1 MADFEIAFTDEAKSL
16 PSVAA
21 PEDNGLQPAQVDEM
35 LLEIRNQPNWRIQ
48 ADIEADYYDGNQLDQ
63 ETLSLYA
70 ERGQAPLIDNLI
82 KPMID
87 VVLGMEAKTRTDWKV
102 RPGDES
108 DEDGTEDVAD
118 ALTVRLHRA
127 EIESRADRA
136 CSDAYAG
143 QIKIGLGWC
152 EVSREND
159 PFKAQ
164 YRVKSVHRREIWWD
178 WRAQE
183 ADLSDARYMIRR
195 KWYDEDVVCAAF
207 PDQKTV
213 IRSLLGGVATMDM
226 LLSPDTG
233 LNRALDVLRGSSIEQ
248 FEYINM
254 QRKRV
259 CVYEI
264 WYKKMVNGHTI
275 RLPNGRVVEFD
286 REDPKHCQAVTSGML
301 EVKPATF
308 LKMRCAYTIGAY
320 KLHEGDTPYRHQ
332 HYPYVPFFGF
342 REDRTGIPYGLI
354 RQKKSP
360 QDEVNSRKS
369 KMYHLLNT
377 RRVIADGDAVKDHNK
392 AAQEVA
398 RPDAYIMLN
407 ENRRPTSQF
416 SVQDGGQL
424 AQQQFQV
431 MEDAKKSITGDFQTL
446 MGQTGAVTAGNA
458 INSLLEQSTS
468 MLGEINDN
476 YRFSRR
482 MVGELLLEL
491 VKEDLEGKPTRVKIE
506 QGLDERVI
514 ELNVPSI
521 DPETG
526 LQIIKNDVSRA
537 NVAVGLD
544 DIQQSASFRQ
554 QQFSQLVELTKSM
567 PPQTQGLIVDF
578 VIEASD
584 QPNRRKMAERIRKAT
599 GIGGEDQPNEQSM
612 QQQQQM
618 QMMQQQMQQLMA
630 ELEKSKN
637 AIADKGADRA
647 LKARELDIKERA
659 DALQARIDAENVV
672 VKREQLAQ
680 GIIDKRDGAAKL
692 PSIEARAKGGD
703 VNAGQ
708 PYLVGEKGAELVIPK
723 ESGTVI
729 PADVTSMILKNT
741 GAQVPPAPTQQDPD
755 YDYAGYI
762 SKHGKPDQSKGQHL
776 TDEYK
781 LPNHIT
787 FSDQSRYHSQAQD
800 GGKWQQGGSG
810 QWNFTPS
817 AYNLS
822 QHSPEEYKAY
832 FSQYERK
839 GTTITLPDGSVVEGS
854 K

>member
-207 PDQKTV
+207 PDQKKV

-264 WYKKMVNGHTI
+264 WYKKMVNGHTM

-286 REDPKHCQAVTSGML
+286 REDPKHCQAVTSGAL

-377 RRVIADGDAVKDHNK
+377 RRVIADGDSVKDHNK

-416 SVQDGGQL
+416 NVQDGGQL
-424 AQQQFQV
+424 ATQQFQV

-491 VKEDLEGKPTRVKIE
+491 VKEDLEGKPIRVKIE

-526 LQIIKNDVSRA
+526 MQVIMNDVSRA

-544 DIQQSASFRQ
+544 DIQQSTSFRQ

-618 QMMQQQMQQLMA
+618 QAMQQQMQQLMA
-630 ELEKSKN
+630 ELDNAKK

-659 DALQARIDAENVV
+659 DALQARIDAEHVV
-672 VKREQLAQ
+672 VKREQMAQ
-680 GIIDKRDGAAKL
+680 GIIDK
-692 PSIEARAKGGD
+692 
-703 VNAGQ
+703 
-708 PYLVGEKGAELVIPK
+708 
-723 ESGTVI
+723 
-729 PADVTSMILKNT
+729 
-741 GAQVPPAPTQQDPD
+741 
-755 YDYAGYI
+755 
-762 SKHGKPDQSKGQHL
+762 
-776 TDEYK
+776 
-781 LPNHIT
+781 
-787 FSDQSRYHSQAQD
+787 
-800 GGKWQQGGSG
+800 
-810 QWNFTPS
+810 
-817 AYNLS
+817 
-822 QHSPEEYKAY
+822 
-832 FSQYERK
+832 
-839 GTTITLPDGSVVEGS
+839 
-854 K
+854 

>member
-1 MADFEIAFTDEAKSL
+1 MSDFEIAFTDEAENL
-16 PSVAA
+16 PAVK
-21 PEDNGLQPAQVDEM
+21 EVDEGLQPHNVDEM
-35 LLEIRNQPNWRIQ
+35 LMEIRNQPNWRIT
-48 ADIEADYYDGNQLDQ
+48 ADVEADYYDGNQLDQ
-63 ETLSLYA
+63 ETLDLYA
-70 ERGQAPLIDNLI
+70 ERGQAPLIENLI

-108 DEDGTEDVAD
+108 DEDMTEDVAD
-118 ALTVRLHRA
+118 ALSVRLHRA
-127 EIESRADRA
+127 EVESRADRA
-136 CSDAYAG
+136 CSDAYAP
-143 QIKIGLGWC
+143 QIKVGLGFV
-152 EVSREND
+152 EVSRESD
-159 PFKAQ
+159 PFKPQ
-164 YRVKSVHRREIWWD
+164 YRVKAVHRRELWWD
-178 WRAQE
+178 WHAQE
-183 ADLSDARYMIRR
+183 PDLSDARYMIRR
-195 KWYDEDVVCAAF
+195 KWYDADVVKAAF
-207 PDQKTV
+207 PQHKDV
-213 IRSLLGGVATMDM
+213 INRLMGGVSSMDV
-226 LLSPDTG
+226 LLNGSTG

-248 FEYINM
+248 YEYMNV

-264 WYKKMVNGHTI
+264 WFKKMESGHTM

-286 REDPKHCQAVTSGML
+286 RSNPKHCDAVMSGML
-301 EVKPATF
+301 EVKPAMF
-308 LKMRCAYTIGAY
+308 LKMRCAYTIGAF
-320 KLHEGDTPYRHQ
+320 KLYEGPTPYRHQ

-342 REDRTGIPYGLI
+342 REDRTSVPYGLI

-360 QDEVNSRKS
+360 QDEVNARKS
-369 KMYHLLNT
+369 KMYHLLNS
-377 RRVIADGDAVKDHNK
+377 RRVVADGDAVKDHNK

-407 ENRRPTSQF
+407 ENRKPSSKF
-416 SVQDGGQL
+416 EVQDGGQL

-431 MEDAKKSITGDFQTL
+431 MQDAKHAITGDFQTL
-446 MGQTGAVTAGNA
+446 MGQTGAVTAGSA
-458 INSLLEQSTS
+458 INSLLEQSSS

-491 VKEDLEGKPTRVKIE
+491 VKEDLEGKQMRVKIE
-506 QGLDERVI
+506 DGIDERVI
-514 ELNVPSI
+514 ELNVPGT

-526 LQIIKNDVSRA
+526 QPTIINDVSKA
-537 NVAVGLD
+537 NVVVALD
-544 DIQQSASFRQ
+544 DVQQSATFRQ
-554 QQFSQLVELTKSM
+554 QQYSQLVELTKSL
-567 PPQTQGLIVDF
+567 PPQVQGLIVDF

-584 QPNRRKMAERIRKAT
+584 QPNKKKMADRIRKAT
-599 GIGGEDQPNEQSM
+599 GIQDDSGQNSPQAQQAAAQI
-612 QQQQQM
+612 QQQEQQL
-618 QMMQQQMQQLMA
+618 QQLMA
-630 ELEKSKN
+630 QLQE
-637 AIADKGADRA
+637 AQRAVADKTEDRA
-647 LKARELDIKERA
+647 LKSRELDIKQRA
-659 DALQARIDAENVV
+659 DALQARIDAENTIL
-672 VKREQLAQ
+672 KREEMNRGILDKSPSATQLPTIQ
-680 GIIDKRDGAAKL
+680 
-692 PSIEARAKGGD
+692 ARAKGGD

-729 PADVTSMILKNT
+729 PANITDMILKNT
-741 GAQVPPAPTQQDPD
+741 GAPVPPAPTQQDPD

-762 SKHGKPDQSKGQHL
+762 AKHGTPDQSKGQHL

>member
-1 MADFEIAFTDEAKSL
+1 MADFEIAFTDETENF
-16 PSVAA
+16 PEVA
-21 PEDNGLQPAQVDEM
+21 DVVDDGLEPHHVDEM

-136 CSDAYAG
+136 CSDAYSS
-143 QIKIGLGWC
+143 QIKVGLGWC

-159 PFKAQ
+159 PFKSQ

-207 PDQKTV
+207 PDQKD
-213 IRSLLGGVATMDM
+213 IIHSLLGGVASMDM
-226 LLSPDTG
+226 LLSVDTG

-264 WYKKMVNGHTI
+264 WYKKMVNGHTM

-286 REDPKHCQAVTSGML
+286 KEDEKHCQAITSGAL
-301 EVKPATF
+301 EVKAATF
-308 LKMRCAYTIGAY
+308 LKIRCAYTIGAY
-320 KLHEGDTPYRHQ
+320 KLHEGNTPYKHQ

-377 RRVIADGDAVKDHNK
+377 RRVIADGDSVKDHNK

-407 ENRRPTSQF
+407 ENRRPNSKF
-416 SVQDGGQL
+416 DVQDGGQL

-431 MEDAKKSITGDFQTL
+431 MVDAKQSITGDFQTL

-491 VKEDLEGKPTRVKIE
+491 VKEDMEGKPARVKVE

-514 ELNVPSI
+514 ELNIPGI
-521 DPETG
+521 DQETG
-526 LQIIKNDVSRA
+526 MQVIFNDVSRA

-544 DIQQSASFRQ
+544 DIQQSTSFRQ

-599 GIGGEDQPNEQSM
+599 GLGGEDQPNEQSI

-618 QMMQQQMQQLMA
+618 QMLQQQMQQLMV
-630 ELEKSKN
+630 ELDNAKK
-637 AIADKGADRA
+637 AIADKGADQA
-647 LKARELDIKERA
+647 IKSRELDIKERA
-659 DALQARIDAENVV
+659 DALQARIDAENIVI
-672 VKREQLAQ
+672 KREQMTR

-692 PSIEARAKGGD
+692 PS
-703 VNAGQ
+703 NA
-708 PYLVGEKGAELVIPK
+708 
-723 ESGTVI
+723 
-729 PADVTSMILKNT
+729 
-741 GAQVPPAPTQQDPD
+741 
-755 YDYAGYI
+755 
-762 SKHGKPDQSKGQHL
+762 
-776 TDEYK
+776 
-781 LPNHIT
+781 
-787 FSDQSRYHSQAQD
+787 
-800 GGKWQQGGSG
+800 
-810 QWNFTPS
+810 
-817 AYNLS
+817 
-822 QHSPEEYKAY
+822 
-832 FSQYERK
+832 
-839 GTTITLPDGSVVEGS
+839 
-854 K
+854 